1 MQIISQGKYLQ
12 QSHCFLHSAP
22 LDMEECLLT
31 DVYDDIIDSEW
42 QTAMQDYTA
51 LSSAG
56 MDILIVE

>member
-12 QSHCFLHSAP
+12 QSHCFLHSTP
-22 LDMEECLLT
+22 QDMEKCLLS
-31 DVYDDIIDSEW
+31 DVYGDIIDSEW
-42 QTAMQDYTA
+42 RTAMQDYTV

>member
-22 LDMEECLLT
+22 LDMEKCLLT
-31 DVYDDIIDSEW
+31 DVYGDIIDSEW
-42 QTAMQDYTA
+42 QTAMQDYTV

>member
-1 MQIISQGKYLQ
+1 
-12 QSHCFLHSAP
+12 
-22 LDMEECLLT
+22 MEKCLLT